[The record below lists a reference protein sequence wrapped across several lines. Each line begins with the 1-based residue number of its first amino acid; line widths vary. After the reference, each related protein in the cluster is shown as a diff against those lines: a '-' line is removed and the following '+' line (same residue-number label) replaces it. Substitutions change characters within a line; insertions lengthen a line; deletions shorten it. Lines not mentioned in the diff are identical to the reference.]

1 MSVVEAVPQLARPRV
16 TVRRRRW
23 LPGYLLC
30 APAFA
35 AVFGLLLYPILYD
48 LRLSLTDA
56 SHFEVAGSFVG
67 LDNYARIL
75 TDPMYWTA
83 ARTTLALVVL
93 VAAVEMV
100 VGMLTALLLW
110 WRFWGRSLI
119 FLAVFVPWAFPSS
132 FSAFAWYW
140 LLLPPFHSFYT
151 EQAIQAKFWLD
162 GICGVGAWQVLSI
175 AIMNVWRGSSIIAI
189 FLLAGFNAIPD
200 ELLDYGKL
208 ETPSRWRYFWRVVL
222 PLNRR
227 IAVLALMVAVTITYL
242 DFVSM
247 YAESGGRIV
256 VPLVG
261 TMAYT
266 SGILGGQTS
275 YAAALIVTQL
285 PVAFLLAWIGLR
297 FIERDPR
304 ARSLPDQQPW
314 RLAPTVPREVGG
326 GGRATLPRA
335 VGGVPGEAGG
345 GGSHRVHTT
354 PAAAVQPRKTVHS
367 ATPARRRFARRLAAL
382 GGLAAAVAVLTFH
395 LFPVYYTAVQAV
407 RPLSEFQ
414 LGQIFWVHHP
424 DLSGIAAAVHD
435 PVLLRWA
442 TNTLLVFG
450 TVLVVG
456 LAASLLAGYSLARFD
471 PPGARWLARIMF
483 ACYFVP
489 QVAVILP
496 LFQMYNATGLDN
508 TLLGIVLIYLTLV
521 IPFSTWLF
529 YSFFLG
535 LDREIEEHAWLDASR
550 VRAFVQVVLP
560 MSWPVVIAAALFG
573 VGMMGSDILYAGLFA
588 LTNDTRTLPVGLGIT
603 AIDLEEWANVNAAI
617 LLSSLPIIVGC
628 AALGRYYVRG
638 LRAAL
643 LEGA

>member
-1 MSVVEAVPQLARPRV
+1 MSVVQAAPQLARPLV
-16 TVRRRRW
+16 EGRRRW

-35 AVFGLLLYPILYD
+35 AVFGLLLYPIVFD
-48 LRLSLTDA
+48 IRLSLTDA
-56 SHFEVAGSFVG
+56 SHFDVAGRFVG

-75 TDPMYWTA
+75 TDPMYWAA
-83 ARTTLALVVL
+83 ARNTLALVVI
-93 VAAVEMV
+93 VAAVEML

-162 GICGVGAWQVLSI
+162 GIFGIGAWQVLSI

-189 FLLAGFNAIPD
+189 FLLAGFNAIPE
-200 ELLDYGKL
+200 ELLDYGRL
-208 ETPSRWRYFWRVVL
+208 ETRSRWRYFWRVVL

-261 TMAYT
+261 TMVYT

-285 PVAFLLAWIGLR
+285 PMAFLLAWIGLR
-297 FIERDPR
+297 FIEREPR
-304 ARSLPDQQPW
+304 PKPGPDLEPWALSPSRPGEGKSGGAVQSARSLRSRRR
-314 RLAPTVPREVGG
+314 RLARRLT
-326 GGRATLPRA
+326 A
-335 VGGVPGEAGG
+335 VGGV
-345 GGSHRVHTT
+345 
-354 PAAAVQPRKTVHS
+354 AAAVTV
-367 ATPARRRFARRLAAL
+367 L
-382 GGLAAAVAVLTFH
+382 VFH

-407 RPLSEFQ
+407 RPLREFQ

-424 DLSGIAAAVHD
+424 DFTGITYAIHD

-442 TNTLLVFG
+442 VNTLLVFG
-450 TVLVVG
+450 AVLVVG
-456 LAASLLAGYSLARFD
+456 LMVSLLAGYGLARLD
-471 PPGARWLARIMF
+471 PPGARWLARLMF

-496 LFQMYNATGLDN
+496 LFQMYNAVGLDN

-521 IPFSTWLF
+521 VPFATWLF

-535 LDREIEEHAWLDASR
+535 LDREIEEHAWLDANR
-550 VRAFVQVVLP
+550 VRTFVRVVLP

-573 VGMMGSDILYAGLFA
+573 VGMMGSDILYAGLFS
-588 LTNDTRTLPVGLGIT
+588 LTNDTRTLPVGLGIS

-617 LLSSLPIIVGC
+617 LLSALPIIVGC
-628 AALGRYYVRG
+628 AALGRYYVQG

>member
-1 MSVVEAVPQLARPRV
+1 MGRS
-16 TVRRRRW
+16 RRR
-23 LPGYLLC
+23 LSGYLLC

-35 AVFGLLLYPILYD
+35 AVFGLLLYPIVYD
-48 LRLSLTDA
+48 VRLSLTDA
-56 SHFEVAGSFVG
+56 SHFDVAGRFVG

-75 TDPMYWTA
+75 TDSTYWIA
-83 ARTTLALVVL
+83 ARNTLALVLV
-93 VAAVEMV
+93 VAAVEML

-162 GICGVGAWQVLSI
+162 GIFGVGAWQVLSI

-208 ETPSRWRYFWRVVL
+208 ETRSRWRYFWRVVL

-256 VPLVG
+256 VPVVG
-261 TMAYT
+261 TLAYT

-275 YAAALIVTQL
+275 YAAALIVSQL

-297 FIERDPR
+297 FIEREPR
-304 ARSLPDQQPW
+304 AKSQQEQQPW
-314 RLAPTVPREVGG
+314 RLSP
-326 GGRATLPRA
+326 TLPRG
-335 VGGVPGEAGG
+335 VGGVPSEAGG
-345 GGSHRVHTT
+345 GGSAR
-354 PAAAVQPRKTVHS
+354 AAVHRRPTARS
-367 ATPARRRFARRLAAL
+367 ATPTKQRFVRRLAAI
-382 GGLAAAVAVLTFH
+382 GGLAAALAVLTFH
-395 LFPVYYTAVQAV
+395 LFPVYYTAIQAV

-424 DLSGIAAAVHD
+424 DLSSIANAVQD
-435 PVLLRWA
+435 PVLLRWGI
-442 TNTLLVFG
+442 NTLLIFG
-450 TVLVVG
+450 TVLVVS
-456 LAASLLAGYSLARFD
+456 LAASLLAGYGLARFD
-471 PPGARWLARIMF
+471 PPGARWLARLMF

-496 LFQMYNATGLDN
+496 LFQVYNATGLDN

-521 IPFSTWLF
+521 VPFATWLF

-550 VRAFVQVVLP
+550 VRAFIQVVLP
-560 MSWPVVIAAALFG
+560 MTWPVVIAAALFG
-573 VGMMGSDILYAGLFA
+573 VGMMGSDILYAGLFS
-588 LTNDTRTLPVGLGIT
+588 LTNDTRTLPVGLGIS

-617 LLSSLPIIVGC
+617 LLSALPIIVAC
-628 AALGRYYVRG
+628 AALGRYYVQG

>member
-1 MSVVEAVPQLARPRV
+1 MSVVEAVRQLARPRV

-162 GICGVGAWQVLSI
+162 GIFGVGSWQVLSI
-175 AIMNVWRGSSIIAI
+175 AVMNVWRGSSIIAI
-189 FLLAGFNAIPD
+189 FLLAGFNAIPE

-208 ETPSRWRYFWRVVL
+208 ETRSRWRYFWRVVL

-227 IAVLALMVAVTITYL
+227 IAVLAVMVAVTITYL

-247 YAESGGRIV
+247 YAGSGGRIV
-256 VPLVG
+256 VPLIG

-297 FIERDPR
+297 FIEREPS
-304 ARSLPDQQPW
+304 ARPQREQHW
-314 RLAPTVPREVGG
+314 TLAPSSPPS
-326 GGRATLPRA
+326 RAPAPTRR
-335 VGGVPGEAGG
+335 
-345 GGSHRVHTT
+345 SHR
-354 PAAAVQPRKTVHS
+354 PRL
-367 ATPARRRFARRLAAL
+367 ARRLAAV
-382 GGLAAAVAVLTFH
+382 GGLGAAVAVLVFH

-407 RPLSEFQ
+407 RPLSEYQ
-414 LGQIFWVHHP
+414 LGQIFWVYHP
-424 DLSGIAAAVHD
+424 DLDSIGLAIHD
-435 PVLLRWA
+435 PVLLRWGV
-442 TNTLLVFG
+442 NTVVIFGVVLAVGLLV
-450 TVLVVG
+450 
-456 LAASLLAGYSLARFD
+456 SLLAGYGLARLD
-471 PPGARWLARIMF
+471 PPGARWLARLMF

-489 QVAVILP
+489 QLAVILP
-496 LFQMYNATGLDN
+496 LFQVYNSIGLDN
-508 TLLGIVLIYLTLV
+508 TLAGIVLIYLTLV
-521 IPFSTWLF
+521 VPFATWLF

-535 LDREIEEHAWLDASR
+535 LDREVEEHAWLDASR
-550 VRAFVQVVLP
+550 VGAFIRVVLP

-573 VGMMGSDILYAGLFA
+573 VGMMGSDIMYAGLFS

>member
-1 MSVVEAVPQLARPRV
+1 MSVVEAAPQLARPLV
-16 TVRRRRW
+16 TDRRRRW

-35 AVFGLLLYPILYD
+35 AVFGLLLYPIVFD
-48 LRLSLTDA
+48 VRLSLTDA
-56 SHFEVAGSFVG
+56 SHFDVAGRFVG

-75 TDPMYWTA
+75 TDPMYWAA
-83 ARTTLALVVL
+83 ARTTLVLVVV
-93 VAAVEMV
+93 VAAVEML

-110 WRFWGRSLI
+110 WRFWGRSLV

-162 GICGVGAWQVLSI
+162 GIFGMGSWQVLSI
-175 AIMNVWRGSSIIAI
+175 AVMNVWRGSSIIAI
-189 FLLAGFNAIPD
+189 FLLAGFNAIPE

-208 ETPSRWRYFWRVVL
+208 ETRSRWRYFWKVVL

-256 VPLVG
+256 VPLIG

-297 FIERDPR
+297 FIEREPS
-304 ARSLPDQQPW
+304 AKPAPEQHW
-314 RLAPTVPREVGG
+314 TLAPTHSPSPATPRSRLRAAPGEGRGRGG
-326 GGRATLPRA
+326 GASDGAPASTRRSNRPRL
-335 VGGVPGEAGG
+335 
-345 GGSHRVHTT
+345 
-354 PAAAVQPRKTVHS
+354 
-367 ATPARRRFARRLAAL
+367 ARRLAAV
-382 GGLAAAVAVLTFH
+382 GGLAAAVAVLAFH
-395 LFPVYYTAVQAV
+395 LFPVYYTAIQAV
-407 RPLSEFQ
+407 RPLTEYQ

-424 DLSGIAAAVHD
+424 DLDSISTAIHN
-435 PVLLRWA
+435 PVLLRWGA
-442 TNTLLVFG
+442 NTVVIFG
-450 TVLVVG
+450 VVLAVG
-456 LAASLLAGYSLARFD
+456 LSLSLLAGYGLARLD
-471 PPGARWLARIMF
+471 PPGARWLARLMF

-489 QVAVILP
+489 QLAVILP
-496 LFQMYNATGLDN
+496 LFQVYNAMGLDN

-521 IPFSTWLF
+521 VPFATWLF

-550 VRAFVQVVLP
+550 MRTFVRVVLP

-573 VGMMGSDILYAGLFA
+573 VGMMGSDIMYAGLFS

-617 LLSSLPIIVGC
+617 LLSALPIIVGC
-628 AALGRYYVRG
+628 AALGRYYVQG

>member
-1 MSVVEAVPQLARPRV
+1 MSVVEAAPQLARPLVMGRN
-16 TVRRRRW
+16 RRW

-35 AVFGLLLYPILYD
+35 AVFGLLLYPIVYD
-48 LRLSLTDA
+48 VRLSLTDA
-56 SHFEVAGSFVG
+56 SHFDVAGRFVG

-75 TDPMYWTA
+75 TDSTYWIA
-83 ARTTLALVVL
+83 ARNTVALVL
-93 VAAVEMV
+93 VVSAVEML

-162 GICGVGAWQVLSI
+162 GIFGVGAWQVLSI

-208 ETPSRWRYFWRVVL
+208 ETRSRWLYFWRVVL

-256 VPLVG
+256 VPVVG
-261 TMAYT
+261 TLAYT

-275 YAAALIVTQL
+275 YAAALIVSQL

-297 FIERDPR
+297 FIEREPR
-304 ARSLPDQQPW
+304 AKSRQEQEPW
-314 RLAPTVPREVGG
+314 LLSPTLARGVGRG
-326 GGRATLPRA
+326 
-335 VGGVPGEAGG
+335 PGEAGG
-345 GGSHRVHTT
+345 GGSAR
-354 PAAAVQPRKTVHS
+354 AAVHRRPTARS
-367 ATPARRRFARRLAAL
+367 ATPAQQRFMRRLAAI
-382 GGLAAAVAVLTFH
+382 GGLAAALAVLTFH
-395 LFPVYYTAVQAV
+395 LFPVYYTAIQAV

-424 DLSGIAAAVHD
+424 DLSSIANAVQD
-435 PVLLRWA
+435 PVLLRWGI
-442 TNTLLVFG
+442 NTLLIFG
-450 TVLVVG
+450 TVLVVS
-456 LAASLLAGYSLARFD
+456 LAASLLAGYGLARFD
-471 PPGARWLARIMF
+471 PPGARWLARLMF

-489 QVAVILP
+489 QVSVILP
-496 LFQMYNATGLDN
+496 LFQVYNATGLDN

-521 IPFSTWLF
+521 VPFATWLF

-550 VRAFVQVVLP
+550 VRAFIRVVLP
-560 MSWPVVIAAALFG
+560 MTWPVVIAAALFG
-573 VGMMGSDILYAGLFA
+573 VGMMGSDILYAGLFS
-588 LTNDTRTLPVGLGIT
+588 LTNDTRTLPVGLGIS

-617 LLSSLPIIVGC
+617 LLSALPIIVAC
-628 AALGRYYVRG
+628 AALGRYYVQG

>member
-1 MSVVEAVPQLARPRV
+1 MSVVEAAPQLASPLVMGRS
-16 TVRRRRW
+16 RRW

-35 AVFGLLLYPILYD
+35 AVFGLLLYPIVYD
-48 LRLSLTDA
+48 VRLSLTDA
-56 SHFEVAGSFVG
+56 SHFDVAGRFVG

-75 TDPMYWTA
+75 TDSTYWIA
-83 ARTTLALVVL
+83 ARNTVALVLV
-93 VAAVEMV
+93 VAAVEML

-162 GICGVGAWQVLSI
+162 GIFGVGAWQVLSI

-208 ETPSRWRYFWRVVL
+208 ETRSRWRYFWRVVL

-256 VPLVG
+256 VPVVG
-261 TMAYT
+261 TLAYT

-275 YAAALIVTQL
+275 YAAALIVSQL

-297 FIERDPR
+297 FIEREPR
-304 ARSLPDQQPW
+304 PKSQQEQQPW
-314 RLAPTVPREVGG
+314 RLSP
-326 GGRATLPRA
+326 TLPRG
-335 VGGVPGEAGG
+335 VGRVPGKAGG
-345 GGSHRVHTT
+345 GGS
-354 PAAAVQPRKTVHS
+354 PLAAVHRRPTPRT
-367 ATPARRRFARRLAAL
+367 ATPGQRRFVRRLAAI
-382 GGLAAAVAVLTFH
+382 GGLAAALAVLTFH
-395 LFPVYYTAVQAV
+395 LFPVYYTAIQAV
-407 RPLSEFQ
+407 RPLSEYQ
-414 LGQIFWVHHP
+414 LGQIFWVHQP
-424 DLSGIAAAVHD
+424 DLSSIANAVQD
-435 PVLLRWA
+435 PVLLRWGI
-442 TNTLLVFG
+442 NTLLIFG
-450 TVLVVG
+450 TVLVVS
-456 LAASLLAGYSLARFD
+456 LAASLLAGYGLARFD
-471 PPGARWLARIMF
+471 PPGARWLARLMF

-496 LFQMYNATGLDN
+496 LFQVYNATGLDN
-508 TLLGIVLIYLTLV
+508 TLQGIVLIYLTLV
-521 IPFSTWLF
+521 VPFATWLF

-550 VRAFVQVVLP
+550 VRAFVRVVLP
-560 MSWPVVIAAALFG
+560 MTWPVVIAAALFG
-573 VGMMGSDILYAGLFA
+573 VGMMGSDILYAGLFS
-588 LTNDTRTLPVGLGIT
+588 LTNDTRTLPVGLGIS

-617 LLSSLPIIVGC
+617 LLSALPIIVAC
-628 AALGRYYVRG
+628 AALGRYYVQG

>member
-1 MSVVEAVPQLARPRV
+1 MSRSRSRLS
-16 TVRRRRW
+16 
-23 LPGYLLC
+23 GYLLC

-35 AVFGLLLYPILYD
+35 AVFGLLLYPIVYD
-48 LRLSLTDA
+48 VRLSLTDA
-56 SHFEVAGSFVG
+56 SHFDVAGRFVG
-67 LDNYARIL
+67 LDNYSRML
-75 TDPMYWTA
+75 TDSTYWIA
-83 ARTTLALVVL
+83 ARNTVALVL
-93 VAAVEMV
+93 VVSAVEMLI
-100 VGMLTALLLW
+100 GMLTALLLW

-162 GICGVGAWQVLSI
+162 GIFGVGAWQVLSI

-208 ETPSRWRYFWRVVL
+208 ETRSRWRYFWRVVL

-256 VPLVG
+256 VPVVG
-261 TMAYT
+261 TLAYT

-275 YAAALIVTQL
+275 YAAALIVSQL

-297 FIERDPR
+297 FIEREPR
-304 ARSLPDQQPW
+304 AKSPQEQQPW
-314 RLAPTVPREVGG
+314 RLSP
-326 GGRATLPRA
+326 TLPRG
-335 VGGVPGEAGG
+335 VGGVPGEAEG
-345 GGSHRVHTT
+345 GGSAR
-354 PAAAVQPRKTVHS
+354 AAVHRRPTARS
-367 ATPARRRFARRLAAL
+367 ATPAKRRFVRRLAAI
-382 GGLAAAVAVLTFH
+382 GGLGAALAVLTFH
-395 LFPVYYTAVQAV
+395 LFPVYYTAIQAV
-407 RPLSEFQ
+407 RPLSEYQ

-424 DLSGIAAAVHD
+424 DLSSIANAVQD
-435 PVLLRWA
+435 PVLLRWGI
-442 TNTLLVFG
+442 NTLLIFG
-450 TVLVVG
+450 TVLVVS
-456 LAASLLAGYSLARFD
+456 LAASLLAGYGLARFD
-471 PPGARWLARIMF
+471 PPGARWLARLMF

-496 LFQMYNATGLDN
+496 LFQVYNGAGLDN

-521 IPFSTWLF
+521 VPFATWLF

-550 VRAFVQVVLP
+550 VRAFIRVVLP
-560 MSWPVVIAAALFG
+560 MTWPAVIAAALFG
-573 VGMMGSDILYAGLFA
+573 VGMMGSDILYAGLFS
-588 LTNDTRTLPVGLGIT
+588 LTNDTRTLPVGLGIS

-617 LLSSLPIIVGC
+617 LLSALPIIVAC
-628 AALGRYYVRG
+628 AALGRYYVQG

>member
-1 MSVVEAVPQLARPRV
+1 MSVVEAAPQLARPRV
-16 TVRRRRW
+16 TGRRSHW

-35 AVFGLLLYPILYD
+35 AVFGLLLYPIVFD
-48 LRLSLTDA
+48 VRLSLTDA
-56 SHFEVAGSFVG
+56 SQFDVAGRFVG
-67 LDNYARIL
+67 LENYARIL
-75 TDPMYWTA
+75 TDPMYWAA
-83 ARTTLALVVL
+83 ARTTLVLVVV

-110 WRFWGRSLI
+110 WRFWGRSLV

-151 EQAIQAKFWLD
+151 EQAIHAKFWLD
-162 GICGVGAWQVLSI
+162 GIFGMGSWQVLSI
-175 AIMNVWRGSSIIAI
+175 AVMNVWRGSSIIAI
-189 FLLAGFNAIPD
+189 FLLAGFNAIPE

-208 ETPSRWRYFWRVVL
+208 ETRSRWRYFWRVVI

-227 IAVLALMVAVTITYL
+227 IAVLALMVAVTITYV

-256 VPLVG
+256 VPLIG

-266 SGILGGQTS
+266 TGILGGQTA

-285 PVAFLLAWIGLR
+285 PVAFLLAWIGLS
-297 FIERDPR
+297 FIEREPKAKP
-304 ARSLPDQQPW
+304 AREQQW
-314 RLAPTVPREVGG
+314 TLAPTDTTYRSPSVLEGE
-326 GGRATLPRA
+326 GRGR
-335 VGGVPGEAGG
+335 G
-345 GGSHRVHTT
+345 
-354 PAAAVQPRKTVHS
+354 AAAVRAAPAPTRRPRR
-367 ATPARRRFARRLAAL
+367 PRLARRLAAV
-382 GGLAAAVAVLTFH
+382 GGLGAAVAVLAFH

-414 LGQIFWVHHP
+414 LGQIFWVYHP
-424 DLSGIAAAVHD
+424 DLDGISDAIHN

-442 TNTLLVFG
+442 ANTVVIFG
-450 TVLVVG
+450 VVLVAG
-456 LAASLLAGYSLARFD
+456 LIVSLLAGYGLARLD
-471 PPGARWLARIMF
+471 PPGARWLARLMF
-483 ACYFVP
+483 SCYFVP
-489 QVAVILP
+489 QLAVILP
-496 LFQMYNATGLDN
+496 LFQVYNAIGLDN
-508 TLLGIVLIYLTLV
+508 TLAGIVLIYLTLV
-521 IPFSTWLF
+521 VPFATWLF

-535 LDREIEEHAWLDASR
+535 LDREVEEHAWLDASR
-550 VRAFVQVVLP
+550 VRAFVRVVLP

-573 VGMMGSDILYAGLFA
+573 LGMMGSDIMYAGLFS

-617 LLSSLPIIVGC
+617 LLSSLPIILGC

>member
-1 MSVVEAVPQLARPRV
+1 MSVVEAVRQLARPRV

-162 GICGVGAWQVLSI
+162 GIFGVGSWQVLSI
-175 AIMNVWRGSSIIAI
+175 AVMNVWRGSSIIAI
-189 FLLAGFNAIPD
+189 FLLAGFNAIPE

-208 ETPSRWRYFWRVVL
+208 ETRSRWRYFWRVVL

-227 IAVLALMVAVTITYL
+227 IAVLAVMVAVTITYL

-247 YAESGGRIV
+247 YAGSGGRIV
-256 VPLVG
+256 VPLIG

-297 FIERDPR
+297 FIEREPSARPPREQHWTLAPSSPPPR
-304 ARSLPDQQPW
+304 AP
-314 RLAPTVPREVGG
+314 APTR
-326 GGRATLPRA
+326 R
-335 VGGVPGEAGG
+335 
-345 GGSHRVHTT
+345 SHR
-354 PAAAVQPRKTVHS
+354 PRL
-367 ATPARRRFARRLAAL
+367 ARRLAAV
-382 GGLAAAVAVLTFH
+382 GGLGAAVAVLVFH

-407 RPLSEFQ
+407 RPLSEYQ
-414 LGQIFWVHHP
+414 LGQIFWVYHP
-424 DLSGIAAAVHD
+424 DLDSIGLAIHD
-435 PVLLRWA
+435 PVLLRWGV
-442 TNTLLVFG
+442 NTVVIFGVVLTVGLLV
-450 TVLVVG
+450 
-456 LAASLLAGYSLARFD
+456 SLLAGYGLARLD
-471 PPGARWLARIMF
+471 PPGARWLARLMF

-489 QVAVILP
+489 QLAVILP
-496 LFQMYNATGLDN
+496 LFQVYNSIGLDN
-508 TLLGIVLIYLTLV
+508 TLAGIVLIYLTLV
-521 IPFSTWLF
+521 VPFATWLF

-535 LDREIEEHAWLDASR
+535 LDREVEEHAWLDASR
-550 VRAFVQVVLP
+550 VGAFIRVVLP

-573 VGMMGSDILYAGLFA
+573 VGMMGSDIMYAGLFS

>member
-1 MSVVEAVPQLARPRV
+1 MGVVEAAPQLATPPA
-16 TVRRRRW
+16 TGRRRR

-35 AVFGLLLYPILYD
+35 AVFGLLLYPIVFD
-48 LRLSLTDA
+48 VRLSLTDA
-56 SHFEVAGSFVG
+56 SQFDVAGRFVG
-67 LDNYARIL
+67 LDNYVRIL
-75 TDPMYWTA
+75 SDPMFWTA
-83 ARTTLALVVL
+83 TGNTVALVLL
-93 VAAVEMV
+93 VATVELV

-162 GICGVGAWQVLSI
+162 GIFGVGAWQVLSI

-208 ETPSRWRYFWRVVL
+208 ETSSRWRYFWRVVL

-227 IAVLALMVAVTITYL
+227 IVVLAVMVAATITYL

-275 YAAALIVTQL
+275 HAAALIVTQL

-297 FIERDPR
+297 FIEREPR
-304 ARSLPDQQPW
+304 AKSQPDQQPW
-314 RLAPTVPREVGG
+314 RLETTAG
-326 GGRATLPRA
+326 A
-335 VGGVPGEAGG
+335 V
-345 GGSHRVHTT
+345 
-354 PAAAVQPRKTVHS
+354 VQPRRTARS
-367 ATPARRRFARRLAAL
+367 ARPPRRRLARRMVAL
-382 GGLAAAVAVLTFH
+382 GGLAAAIAVLTFH
-395 LFPVYYTAVQAV
+395 LFPVYYTAIQAV

-424 DLSGIAAAVHD
+424 DLSGIAEAVHD
-435 PVLLRWA
+435 PVLLRWGV
-442 TNTLLVFG
+442 NTVFVFG
-450 TVLVVG
+450 TALVVG

-496 LFQMYNATGLDN
+496 LFQVYNATGLDN

-521 IPFSTWLF
+521 IPFATWLF

-550 VRAFVQVVLP
+550 VRTFVRVVLP

-573 VGMMGSDILYAGLFA
+573 VGMMGSDILYAGLFS

-617 LLSSLPIIVGC
+617 LLSSLPIIVAC
-628 AALGRYYVRG
+628 AALGRYYVQG